1 MEFTN
6 AFAAAE
12 YAAMTS
18 DCSGDWLQHYRGA
31 DAMGHE
37 RNRNTEWED
46 AMIMVEE
53 VEKRVID

>member
-12 YAAMTS
+12 FAANNS
-18 DCSGDWLQHYRGA
+18 DCSGDWLEHYRGD

-46 AMIMVEE
+46 AMLMVEE
-53 VEKRVID
+53 VAKRAK